1 LKNLKIKS
9 INQTRS
15 KKEKSQVLNK
25 EEKTKVIKD
34 HMVHSKDTGS
44 PEVQVALL
52 TNRMHYLS
60 THFATHKKDYHSKT
74 GLMKMVGQRKRLL
87 EYLKRQDVKRY
98 ESLIKKLKL
107 RK

>member
-1 LKNLKIKS
+1 
-9 INQTRS
+9 
-15 KKEKSQVLNK
+15 VLNK
-25 EEKTKVIKD
+25 EEKTKIIKD
-34 HMVHSKDTGS
+34 HMVNPKDTGS

-52 TNRMHYLS
+52 TNRINNLS
-60 THFATHKKDYHSKT
+60 THFDTHKKDYHSKT

-87 EYLKRQDVKRY
+87 GYLKKQDIKRY